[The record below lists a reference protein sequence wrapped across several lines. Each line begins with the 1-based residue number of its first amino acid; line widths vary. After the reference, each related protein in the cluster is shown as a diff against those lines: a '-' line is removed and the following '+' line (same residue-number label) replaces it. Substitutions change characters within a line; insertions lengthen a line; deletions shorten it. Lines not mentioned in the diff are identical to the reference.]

1 MTRQWRNST
10 RRLLVTEVVAFRE
23 LMCDYEYMNTH
34 SNNRASKRQL
44 DLIATLIAKHEVSE
58 GFVKSLRDEY
68 YRGRLTQ
75 EAASVTLSLL
85 DTLPLREVAEANIER
100 PIILQKDGA
109 VARISPTR
117 DGGYR
122 TSVLVHDPNS
132 VAKFVDRFVSVDTL
146 KSYSKL
152 SKAQARSLARQTGL
166 CGGCGTILKSAKT
179 REAGFDAA
187 CSTLYSKEV

>member
-1 MTRQWRNST
+1 
-10 RRLLVTEVVAFRE
+10 
-23 LMCDYEYMNTH
+23 MNTH

-44 DLIATLIAKHEVSE
+44 DLIATLIAKHEVPE
-58 GFVKSLRDEY
+58 GIVKSLRDEY

-75 EAASVTLSLL
+75 EAASVALTIL
-85 DTLPLREVAEANIER
+85 DKLPLREVAELTVER
-100 PIILQKDGA
+100 TIILQKNGA

-122 TSVLVHDPNS
+122 TSVLVHDSNS
-132 VAKFVDRFVSVDTL
+132 IAKFVDKFVPVDVL
-146 KSYSKL
+146 KGYLKL
-152 SKAQARSLARQTGL
+152 SKAQAKSLARQTGL